1 MFLLQASD
9 GSQSALPA
17 LFPAKIQTQQ
27 PPPAGLATAVPK
39 PMEELDLLG
48 KALLRQA
55 LPPESQQVK
64 WWVRLLTQFGLKI
77 HTSVSTSCSG
87 GRRDKLQP
95 HSRVTLRELQK
106 SNTKV
111 VPAVNASTF
120 PSTPVGAATVSG
132 QADPAGFPDILSS
145 PSLTAV
151 DPYDSIS
158 LADVTVPLESI
169 KPSKHKHYSYHGG
182 SFQLLGKSVFC

>member
-1 MFLLQASD
+1 MFLLQTSD

-17 LFPAKIQTQQ
+17 LFPAKVQTQQ

-64 WWVRLLTQFGLKI
+64 WWVRLLSQFGLKI
-77 HTSVSTSCSG
+77 HTSASTSCSG

-106 SNTKV
+106 SNGKV
-111 VPAVNASTF
+111 APAANASTF
-120 PSTPVGAATVSG
+120 PSTVSG
-132 QADPAGFPDILSS
+132 QADPSGFPDILSS

-151 DPYDSIS
+151 DPYDNIS

-169 KPSKHKHYSYHGG
+169 KPSKHKHYS
-182 SFQLLGKSVFC
+182 

>member
-1 MFLLQASD
+1 MFLLQTSD

-17 LFPAKIQTQQ
+17 LFPAKIQAQQ
-27 PPPAGLATAVPK
+27 PPPAGLAAAVPR

-48 KALLRQA
+48 KALLQQA

-64 WWVRLLTQFGLKI
+64 WCVRLFPALAGGR
-77 HTSVSTSCSG
+77 TSVPTLCSG

-106 SNTKV
+106 SNTKP
-111 VPAVNASTF
+111 VPAANATTF
-120 PSTPVGAATVSG
+120 SSAPAVSS
-132 QADPAGFPDILSS
+132 QADLSGFPDILSN

-169 KPSKHKHYSYHGG
+169 KPSKHKHSSWELFSAHGETRVL
-182 SFQLLGKSVFC
+182 S